1 MKNLLYIIMAAML
14 IHSCSRYDD
23 TWVKDELAEY
33 KNTLSRIEATCQT
46 INHNIIALEDILTA
60 LQKNDF
66 IRSVTAI
73 DENGNIK
80 GYEFIFRDK
89 GAVRLYFGEDGSDGK
104 DGEDVQNPPLISVKQ
119 DTDGNWHWTIDGK
132 WCTDNAG
139 NKVPAISNDD
149 VTPAIRIEEG
159 YWFMS
164 IDNGKTWEMLGI
176 AKGGDGDIM
185 FSDVSFDESF
195 FYLTL
200 ADSSVIRI
208 PKASDLSFELG
219 KITSKIEPESTY
231 TIDYKVTGGI
241 GKVEISC
248 IGEHGWSAKVVPA
261 TDKEG
266 KINIK
271 SPEKLTAGKIIF
283 LISDDDVS
291 LMKALI
297 FEGDRPEAHLLASK
311 YDYYEL
317 DGTGG
322 YIDVIITTDQEY
334 DIIIPEISKSWISHI
349 DTRSVREDRIR
360 FGIAANPPG
369 MPARESS
376 ITLKGLYDSLNVF
389 VHQKA
394 SPFIDSEVE
403 MGPLDGFDD
412 PENGITIL
420 QQATKGNGTDI
431 VLMGD
436 GFSKRHFLAGGK
448 YEAIMRQ
455 AYDDFFSVEPYASLK
470 EYFNVYYIN
479 VVSEDDHDAEPY
491 YDYYGNQN
499 GAVQGQANTRLGT
512 RFIAG
517 STSITGNNSLALEYA
532 THAIEHKGGTDG
544 GRCSY
549 SDAYNRAHKALI
561 IVMSNVECYAGTCM
575 LSWRASKTIDY
586 ADLYSIAYCSL
597 GSDDTGRECKYTLI
611 HEAGGHGFGKL
622 ADEYSNRRLTEF
634 NTYEW
639 YLLRDY
645 HDYGVYRNVNEYWTY
660 EDSTSWSGL
669 DWEFT
674 TEDNVYWAELFND
687 SYHYTSTEC
696 IGIYEGAYTYT
707 NLFCR
712 STSNSLMNEQMASN
726 GQFFNAISRWAIWY
740 RVMKLTMSISADN
753 FKSSLNEFIEFDKN
767 LTIIQNNAVNNTY
780 SGNETFEEYR
790 PLGAPVL
797 IEYE

>member
-1 MKNLLYIIMAAML
+1 MKKLLYIIIAV
-14 IHSCSRYDD
+14 ISVHSCSRYDD
-23 TWVKDELAEY
+23 TWIIDELAEY
-33 KNTLSRIEATCQT
+33 ESTLSRIEASCQT
-46 INHNIIALEDILTA
+46 INQNIIALEDILTA

-66 IRSVTAI
+66 IKSVTAI
-73 DENGNIK
+73 NENGKIK

-89 GAVRLYFGEDGSDGK
+89 GTVRLFFGEDGADGAN
-104 DGEDVQNPPLISVKQ
+104 GANAQNPPLISVKQ
-119 DTDGNWHWTIDGK
+119 DSDGKWYWTIDDK

-149 VTPAIRIEEG
+149 VTPTIKIEDG
-159 YWFMS
+159 YWLLS
-164 IDNGKTWEMLGI
+164 IDNGQTWEILSI
-176 AKGGDGDIM
+176 AKGADGDLM

-200 ADSSVIRI
+200 RDNSVIRI

-231 TIDYKVTGGI
+231 TIDYQISGGT

-248 IGEHGWSAKVVPA
+248 VGEHGWSAEIIPA

-266 KINIK
+266 KINIR
-271 SPEKLTAGKIIF
+271 SPKNLSAGKIIF
-283 LISDDDVS
+283 LVSDDDVS

-334 DIIIPEISKSWISHI
+334 EIIIPEISKSWISHI
-349 DTRSVREDRIR
+349 DTRSVREDKIR

-369 MPARESS
+369 MPARESR
-376 ITLKGLYDSLNVF
+376 IIFKGLNDSLSVW

-403 MGPLDGFDD
+403 MGPIDGFDD

-436 GFSKRHFLAGGK
+436 GFSKRHFLSGGK
-448 YEAIMRQ
+448 YETIMRQ
-455 AYDDFFSVEPYASLK
+455 AYDDFFSIEPYASLK

-491 YDYYGNQN
+491 YDYNGVQN
-499 GAVQGQANTRLGT
+499 GAVQGQADTRLGT
-512 RFIAG
+512 RFTAG
-517 STSITGNNSLALEYA
+517 STSIEGNNTLALEYA
-532 THAIEHKGGTDG
+532 TKAIEHKGGSDG
-544 GRCSY
+544 GNCSY
-549 SDAYNRAHKALI
+549 SEAYNRAHKALI
-561 IVMSNVECYAGTCM
+561 IVMTNVECYAGTCM
-575 LSWRASKTIDY
+575 LSWRSSKTSDY

-597 GSDDTGRECKYTLI
+597 GSDDTGLECKYTLI

-622 ADEYSNRRLTEF
+622 ADEYANFRLTEF
-634 NTYEW
+634 STYEW
-639 YLLRDY
+639 SLLRDY
-645 HDYGVYRNVNEYWTY
+645 HDYGVYRNINEYWTY
-660 EDSTSWSGL
+660 EDSNNWNGL
-669 DWEFT
+669 EWEFT
-674 TEDNVYWAELFND
+674 TEDNVYWAELFD
-687 SYHYTSTEC
+687 EAYHYTSTEC
-696 IGIYEGAYTYT
+696 IGLYEGAYTFE

-712 STSNSLMNEQMASN
+712 STSNSLMNKHRASN
-726 GQFFNAISRWAIWY
+726 GQFFNAISRWALWY
-740 RVMKLTMSISADN
+740 RVMKLTDSISANN
-753 FKSSLNEFIEFDKN
+753 FKSSLNDFIKFDKN
-767 LTIIQNNAVNNTY
+767 LNIIMNNAASNTY
-780 SGNETFEEYR
+780 SGITTFEEHR
-790 PLGAPVL
+790 PLGSPVL
-797 IEYE
+797 IEYD